1 MASGLS
7 VYSANLVL
15 DRLMRDTALTPP
27 ASYWVA
33 LFTNG
38 SAGSFLRSN
47 TVASAGEVSGNAYA
61 RVQVKGA
68 TGIDW
73 IAAAAGSTN
82 QDLEIAF
89 PQATGSWGS
98 IIALALMDAS
108 TAGNVWWYYD
118 LPAPRA
124 VASPDI
130 FRIPVNQ
137 FVINM

>member
-1 MASGLS
+1 MASGLGI
-7 VYSANLVL
+7 YAANLVL
-15 DRLMRDTALTPP
+15 DRLMRDSVLTPP
-27 ASYWVA
+27 ASYWVG

-47 TVASAGEVSGNAYA
+47 TVASAGEVTGGSYV
-61 RVQVKGA
+61 RKEVKGA

-73 IAAAAGSTN
+73 LAAASGSTN

-89 PQATGSWGS
+89 PQATASWGT
-98 IIALALMDAS
+98 ITALALLDAS

-118 LPAPRA
+118 LPVPRA